1 MVGGGGSDSDG
12 DDARAAPSR
21 RPCTSPVP
29 HRHPRTKGHAAGGW
43 SSVSVAAMET
53 MHREST
59 RFGMTPIDRVIELN
73 EK

>member
-1 MVGGGGSDSDG
+1 MTGGSFKIVSNW
-12 DDARAAPSR
+12 AVLTPASL
-21 RPCTSPVP
+21 VP